1 VTKISVDAGARYA
14 LIDRKDPDHADI
26 RACLNAHQGR
36 LVASD
41 YILDETL
48 TLLRYRLGGK
58 AAQAFRK
65 NLLSGDIALL
75 HDLTR
80 KHKNIKKRPGAFS
93 ASIATKALALRI
105 AHRLRSCSA

>member
-1 VTKISVDAGARYA
+1 VIKVLWIPGARYA

-36 LVASD
+36 LAAND

-48 TLLRYRLGGK
+48 ILLRYRLGWK
-58 AAQAFRK
+58 AAQTFGK
-65 NLLSGDIALL
+65 NLLSGDIAYCTILRA
-75 HDLTR
+75 H
-80 KHKNIKKRPGAFS
+80 IKQRPGAFS
-93 ASIATKALALRI
+93 ASIATKALALRV

>member
-1 VTKISVDAGARYA
+1 MKISVDAGAWYA
-14 LIDRKDPDHADI
+14 LIDRKDPNHADI

-36 LVASD
+36 PVASD
-41 YILDETL
+41 YILDDTL
-48 TLLRYRLGGK
+48 TQLRYRLGGK
-58 AAQAFRK
+58 AAQALK